1 MNHTQHALLDVTEF
15 GDEAIAIQTMAPM
28 EVQITAFQA
37 MWHSN
42 PAAGAG
48 DAHTLPYRT
57 PPNEE
62 IPRHIHAQL
71 GDLNNDEL

>member
-1 MNHTQHALLDVTEF
+1 MEF
-15 GDEAIAIQTMAPM
+15 GDEAIVIRTMAPT

-42 PAAGAG
+42 PMAGAG
-48 DAHTLPYRT
+48 EAHTLPYRT

-62 IPRHIHAQL
+62 TPCRMHAQL
-71 GDLNNDEL
+71 GDLNNDEF